1 MGFVSLFAQ
10 PGVVIEEPKE
20 PEFASELDFLDW
32 LWKQPSKP
40 DRLRFQAAAE
50 VAKYR
55 NATLKATTQVTPNDF
70 AAVLDRAKERA
81 ANANV
86 IKLQVL
92 KAIEHEA
99 PPVQHSADELKPS
112 PGSASNGSGFRR
124 RF

>member
-10 PGVVIEEPKE
+10 PGDVIEEPKE

-55 NATLKATTQVTPNDF
+55 NAILKATTQVTPNDF

-92 KAIEHEA
+92 KAIEHDA
-99 PPVQHSADELKPS
+99 PAQHSAAELKPS
-112 PGSASNGSGFRR
+112 PNSSEFRR

>member
-1 MGFVSLFAQ
+1 MRTVLLDHLDLTPEG
-10 PGVVIEEPKE
+10 PEEPA
-20 PEFASELDFLDW
+20 FASELDYLDW

-40 DRLRFQAAAE
+40 DRLRFAAAAE

-55 NATLKATTQVTPNDF
+55 NATLKATAKVTPDDF
-70 AAVLDRAKERA
+70 AAVLDRARERA

-86 IKLQVL
+86 VKLQVL

-99 PPVQHSADELKPS
+99 AELKPTRS
-112 PGSASNGSGFRR
+112 PGANGSGFKR

>member
-10 PGVVIEEPKE
+10 PGDHLIAEPKE

-55 NATLKATTQVTPNDF
+55 HATLKAITKVSEDDF
-70 AAVLDRAKERA
+70 SSLVEAARLRSAAVS
-81 ANANV
+81 NV
-86 IKLQVL
+86 IAMKVVP
-92 KAIEHEA
+92 KAL
-99 PPVQHSADELKPS
+99 PPKQQHSPEELRPS
-112 PGSASNGSGFRR
+112 PNGADGTFKR